1 MSRRLAL
8 AAVALLALAADGSAA
23 SSPHAG
29 SRRALRAALPAST
42 TGEGVVRVPSVAAPI
57 VAVDDDDAVDADP
70 AASSGPAAS
79 SDASASASLDGRD
92 APLSTGVTPDFVR
105 SVAGTRGAV
114 IVTWANDHYRD
125 FARSWVSRLRAL
137 NLTNFM
143 VGAMDETLHGHLLSI
158 DVPTWLMGSRDIDA
172 KAVRNDFG
180 WGSSAFH
187 KMGRDKIRLIR
198 DFTRVDGV
206 DVLISDIDVAWFR
219 DPVPFFRR
227 YPAADILVSSDLL
240 RSEIDKD
247 PASQAPRRVDGEG
260 LEFHMCH
267 AASNIG
273 MMWFRPTPGSR
284 ELTSRWVDA
293 IEKDDKLWDQNAF
306 NDLVRSEGGCEG
318 RGKAEAEAEDV
329 DPGLFRAFGGRV
341 VVGTL
346 PVAQFANGHVF
357 YAQRTHSRLGLAPYA
372 VHNTFQYG
380 GTPGKRHRMRE
391 ANAWLGDA
399 LASSRGGAG
408 GKRDER
414 SEEEEALDGS
424 PGGSD
429 YFAGGFLSYD
439 PAIPRDVDL
448 EQFRERSHPVA
459 KDDTFPVIATPD
471 DPVVDA
477 HARLVEYQLA
487 QMYAAMAVAK
497 RLGRTLIAP
506 PFLCGLDRVWF
517 PHYGRFPGSEFAL
530 PFVCP
535 LDHVA
540 AVERAKPS
548 LEAVVRESAFLTHP
562 EMPRRVLDS
571 VALVS
576 VVGGDGEKAPFADE
590 NALADENNATAAART
605 WVPFPGDVPR
615 CLTGPGTGGDAKGFE
630 GAFGPSRAG
639 AGALVEKERCGWA
652 GARERSSRPRRRAIL
667 TLDAF
672 ERGPEAVAAALAG
685 VRTSAVLHLDA
696 VAPLAEALEG
706 FEGAKEEKNAEGE
719 DVRARRRP
727 NGGARKSKSPWAKLV
742 GEAKDALPPDVW
754 CCSQKGHRAYV
765 V

>member
-1 MSRRLAL
+1 MHVSGEATSARAICPSRSGGCRAASRSRRWRSF
-8 AAVALLALAADGSAA
+8 ALAADGSAA

-70 AASSGPAAS
+70 AASSGPATPRTPPPPPLS
-79 SDASASASLDGRD
+79 TGVTL
-92 APLSTGVTPDFVR
+92 LSTGVTPDFVR

-158 DVPTWLMGSRDIDA
+158 DIPTWLMGSRDIDA

-219 DPVPFFRR
+219 DLVPFFRR

-273 MMWFRPTPGSR
+273 MMWFRPTLGSR

-318 RGKAEAEAEDV
+318 RGKAEPKAEDV

-391 ANAWLGDA
+391 ANAWLGRGA
-399 LASSRGGAG
+399 LLRRREAAPAEKETSARRKRRSTEAPAG
-408 GKRDER
+408 RIT
-414 SEEEEALDGS
+414 S
-424 PGGSD
+424 
-429 YFAGGFLSYD
+429 AGGFLSYD

-448 EQFRERSHPVA
+448 EQFRERSA
-459 KDDTFPVIATPD
+459 
-471 DPVVDA
+471 
-477 HARLVEYQLA
+477 
-487 QMYAAMAVAK
+487 
-497 RLGRTLIAP
+497 
-506 PFLCGLDRVWF
+506 
-517 PHYGRFPGSEFAL
+517 
-530 PFVCP
+530 
-535 LDHVA
+535 
-540 AVERAKPS
+540 
-548 LEAVVRESAFLTHP
+548 
-562 EMPRRVLDS
+562 PRR
-571 VALVS
+571 
-576 VVGGDGEKAPFADE
+576 
-590 NALADENNATAAART
+590 
-605 WVPFPGDVPR
+605 
-615 CLTGPGTGGDAKGFE
+615 E
-630 GAFGPSRAG
+630 G
-639 AGALVEKERCGWA
+639 
-652 GARERSSRPRRRAIL
+652 
-667 TLDAF
+667 
-672 ERGPEAVAAALAG
+672 
-685 VRTSAVLHLDA
+685 
-696 VAPLAEALEG
+696 
-706 FEGAKEEKNAEGE
+706 
-719 DVRARRRP
+719 
-727 NGGARKSKSPWAKLV
+727 
-742 GEAKDALPPDVW
+742 
-754 CCSQKGHRAYV
+754 
-765 V
+765 